1 MSNEQTKKPWQS
13 GAIITALLGLVF
25 GVCEYLGVFVDP
37 ELQAIIQSEDTVEKI
52 TSAEQVKGLVTVTIS
67 IAFAYFRLRARRAIE
82 GGVDVLKQ
90 PFQWVGNLFK
100 RKKKEEA

>member
-1 MSNEQTKKPWQS
+1 MSESQPKKPWQS
-13 GAIITALLGLVF
+13 GAIITALLGLIF
-25 GVCEYLGVFVDP
+25 GICEYLGVFVDP
-37 ELQAIIQSEDTVEKI
+37 ELQQVIQSDATIEKI
-52 TSAEQVKGLVTVTIS
+52 TSAEQVKGLATVAIS

-100 RKKKEEA
+100 RKKKDEA